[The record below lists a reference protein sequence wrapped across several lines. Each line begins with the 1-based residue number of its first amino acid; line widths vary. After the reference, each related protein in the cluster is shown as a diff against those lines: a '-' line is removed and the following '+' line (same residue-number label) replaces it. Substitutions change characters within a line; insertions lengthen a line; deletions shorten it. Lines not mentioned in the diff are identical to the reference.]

1 MDERHV
7 SEWEVPS
14 VLQTPYDV
22 LMILWG
28 VIFIALWIGFIAV
41 MNHLFQNEEHL
52 TEQLDRAGELDPGS
66 HPHHPL
72 HPAA

>member
-7 SEWEVPS
+7 SEWEVPA
-14 VLQTPYDV
+14 VLQTPYDI

-52 TEQLDRAGELDPGS
+52 TEQLDREGELTSEPR
-66 HPHHPL
+66 PHHPL

>member
-7 SEWEVPS
+7 SEWEVQP

-52 TEQLDRAGELDPGS
+52 TEQLDRDGELTPGPQ
-66 HPHHPL
+66 PHHPL